1 MNKPGLMTN
10 QTILDS
16 PLITSSIEEALS
28 RLPEYGSIS
37 LKFVFHQ
44 GEIIRVETTKSVSE
58 KF

>member
-1 MNKPGLMTN
+1 MNEPGLMTSKK
-10 QTILDS
+10 ILNS
-16 PLITSSIEEALS
+16 PLITSSIEEALN